1 LWWVRLKQMDS
12 CTHHKMESRES
23 GKATSRSGS
32 YAHEAP
38 APLIVDPVPIGV
50 VVGTHGVRGTLRV
63 RAFGSGRH
71 LREGIE
77 PVVGGARRRISAA
90 RETPKGFLVDVE
102 GVGSRE
108 DANSLKGEELLIGRG
123 ELDPPEEGEFY
134 VADLV
139 GLTAIDDAGQVVGV
153 VSDSF
158 ETAAHEVLVVRRGTQ
173 EVYVPFT
180 LEHAPNVDLALG
192 QVVIRPP
199 ES

>member
-1 LWWVRLKQMDS
+1 MDS
-12 CTHHKMESRES
+12 CNHHKMGSRES
-23 GKATSRSGS
+23 GKADTRSG
-32 YAHEAP
+32 YYGTEAP
-38 APLIVDPVPIGV
+38 APLIVDPVPIGL
-50 VVGTHGVRGTLRV
+50 VVGPHGVRGTLRV

-71 LREGIE
+71 IREGME

-108 DANSLKGEELLIGRG
+108 DASALKGEELLIGRG
-123 ELDPPEEGEFY
+123 DLDPPEEGEFY

-139 GLTAIDDAGQVVGV
+139 GLTAIDDAGKVLGVVG
-153 VSDSF
+153 DSF
-158 ETAAHEVLVVRRGTQ
+158 ETAAHEILVIGRGQQ

-180 LEHAPNVDLALG
+180 LEHVPNVDLESGL
-192 QVVIRPP
+192 VVIRPP